1 MAANNPIRNIC
12 LVLRYDGT
20 AYHGWQSQKN
30 ALSVQDILQ
39 NCIRGT
45 TGEPL
50 LRGLYGCGR
59 TDAGVHALCYVANFH
74 SRTAIPAEKLPF
86 ALNAHLPH
94 DIRVMHALDAPPEFH
109 ARFSCTRKEYLYRM
123 AVGPHMDPFRR
134 NVCMHV
140 PLMPDVAAMQAAAAR
155 FVGRHDF
162 SAFRNMGS
170 AVRDP
175 VRTLYRCEVESCGD
189 EIRLSVSADGFLYNM
204 VRVITGTLLAVGRGK
219 LTPEDIDALF
229 LGRRRED
236 SGMTVPP
243 EGLSLARIWYD
254 DFDFY
259 PHAVIPD
266 RIRAKT
272 ATEGEIH
279 GNETL

>member
-1 MAANNPIRNIC
+1 MSDRNPIRNIC

-45 TGEPL
+45 TGQPL

-59 TDAGVHALCYVANFH
+59 TDAGVHAMFYVANFH
-74 SRTAIPAEKLPF
+74 SRTGIPADKLPF
-86 ALNAHLPH
+86 ALNAHLPP
-94 DIRVMHALDAPPEFH
+94 DVRVMAAIDAPPEFH
-109 ARFSCTRKEYLYRM
+109 ARFSCTEKEYLYRM
-123 AVGPHMDPFRR
+123 TVGAHMDPFRR

-140 PLMPDVAAMQAAAAR
+140 PLQPDVAAMQAAAAH

-175 VRTLYRCEVESCGD
+175 VRTVTRCAVEQCGD
-189 EIRLSVSADGFLYNM
+189 EIRIAVAADGFLYNM
-204 VRVITGTLLAVGRGK
+204 VRVIAGTLLTVGKGK
-219 LTPEDIDALF
+219 LSPDDIPALF
-229 LGRRRED
+229 DGRRRED
-236 SGMTVPP
+236 SGMTAPP
-243 EGLSLARIWYD
+243 QGLALHRIWYRS
-254 DFDFY
+254 FDFA
-259 PHAVIPD
+259 PHEMIPD
-266 RIRAKT
+266 RLRAVS
-272 ATEGEIH
+272 APEGDPHEH
-279 GNETL
+279 